1 MCDNRNPD
9 LGEFLR
15 TRRAALNPDETGVPR
30 LGSYRRVPGLRR
42 EEVALLAGVSVHYY
56 TRLEQGES
64 HQMSD
69 SVADALAR
77 ALRLDETE
85 RMHLQRLAW
94 PVQLLRPEAGPEKV
108 RDSLL
113 ALVRSRTDGAAFVI
127 GRRLD
132 FLAGNRIAYALY
144 GFRPGQQVNLAL
156 HTFLDPAARDFY
168 VDWKGYAYEVAGY
181 LRVATGDSPHDP
193 GLAELI
199 GELTIKSPDFVRLWA
214 EHPVAECSHGIRGYN
229 HPLVGRLTLNE
240 ESLRVPD
247 APGQRLNFITAPLGT
262 RSAERLNSL
271 AAAES

>member
-1 MCDNRNPD
+1 MTHHDVASIHMAWHRSVRSATMGCMAENRNPA

-30 LGSYRRVPGLRR
+30 LGSSRRVPGLRR

-56 TRLEQGES
+56 TRLEQGEG

-69 SVADALAR
+69 SVAEALAR
-77 ALRLDETE
+77 ALRLDEAE

-132 FLAGNRIAYALY
+132 FLAGNHVAYALY
-144 GFRPGQQVNLAL
+144 GFRPGEQVNLAR
-156 HTFLDPAARDFY
+156 HT
-168 VDWKGYAYEVAGY
+168 
-181 LRVATGDSPHDP
+181 
-193 GLAELI
+193 
-199 GELTIKSPDFVRLWA
+199 
-214 EHPVAECSHGIRGYN
+214 
-229 HPLVGRLTLNE
+229 
-240 ESLRVPD
+240 
-247 APGQRLNFITAPLGT
+247 
-262 RSAERLNSL
+262 
-271 AAAES
+271 